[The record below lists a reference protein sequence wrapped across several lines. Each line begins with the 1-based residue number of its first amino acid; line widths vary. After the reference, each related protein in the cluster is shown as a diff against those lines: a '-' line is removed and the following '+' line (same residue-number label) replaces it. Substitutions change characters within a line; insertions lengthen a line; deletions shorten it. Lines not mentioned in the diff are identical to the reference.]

1 MFAASATKSSP
12 HSGGNYTGCENQE
25 VGDHWGP
32 SQRLPASEDCCWD
45 TLIDLRPAHLQVLLP
60 TDTRVGLNSL
70 FHRQVLLIK
79 KPKWP
84 SSLTTRSLLT
94 VMALVSPSF
103 SLTRISSP
111 PPHWSPRIYSAPL
124 NFHPSLPPSP
134 VSFQQYSG
142 VFSKCR
148 AVLSFYA
155 ENPFES
161 SHIFCM
167 SNHVSSRADKIL
179 QRLAHPES

>member
-1 MFAASATKSSP
+1 MEAISEAACFRGLLLGDTHRSEASSP
-12 HSGGNYTGCENQE
+12 SGA
-25 VGDHWGP
+25 
-32 SQRLPASEDCCWD
+32 PAP
-45 TLIDLRPAHLQVLLP
+45 RHF
-60 TDTRVGLNSL
+60 NSL
-70 FHRQVLLIK
+70 FHRQVLLIQ

-103 SLTRISSP
+103 CLTRMLSP

-124 NFHPSLPPSP
+124 NFHPSLLFPI
-134 VSFQQYSG
+134 VFRG

-148 AVLSFYA
+148 SDLSFYA
-155 ENPFES
+155 ENPLEP

-167 SNHVSSRADKIL
+167 PTEVSSRADKML
-179 QRLAHPES
+179 QRLAHPGP